1 MNDPWSAP
9 GAART
14 TVYTVARLNQEARTL
29 LEDHYGRIWVEGEIA
44 DLSRPV
50 SGHLYFVLK
59 DERAQVRCA
68 LFRGAQ
74 RLCCPATNGLRVR
87 VRARVSLYE
96 GRGEFQLI
104 IEEMEDA
111 GEGALR
117 RAFELLKQR
126 LAAEGLFTPERKR
139 PVPRR
144 IRRIAVIT
152 SPDGAA
158 LHDILITLKRRFP
171 AIALLVYPV
180 PVQGTEAAPRI
191 AQALALASDRQDCD
205 VILLARGGG
214 SLADLW
220 PFNEEI
226 VARAMAAAR
235 LPIVTGIGHE
245 IDTTIADLI
254 ADQRAPTPT
263 AAAELLSPDQALW
276 EVRRAQASA
285 RLTRLCERALA
296 ERSQHLDDLRRRLRR
311 ALPHPLENLRHRW
324 LQDHQRLAARSPM
337 RRVADSQLRLARLR
351 HALAERLSARLRT
364 GRLRLQAARERL
376 ARHHPR
382 DAWERL
388 RLRTDPLRARLLRTL
403 REALRTRGARLQHAR
418 QALALVGPAQVLAR
432 GYAIASRDSHIIRR
446 AADVQLGDILEL
458 RLAEGVLSV
467 QVINRSD
474 S

>member
-1 MNDPWSAP
+1 MASAP
-9 GAART
+9 RA
-14 TVYTVARLNQEARTL
+14 TVYTVARLNQEVHTL
-29 LEDHYGRIWVEGEIA
+29 LEDHWGRVWVEGEIA
-44 DLSRPV
+44 DLSRPA
-50 SGHLYFVLK
+50 SGHMYFVLK

-74 RLCCPATNGLRVR
+74 RLCCPAANGLRVR

-126 LAAEGLFTPERKR
+126 LAAEGLFAPERKR
-139 PVPRR
+139 PIPRL

-171 AIALLVYPV
+171 AIALRLYPV
-180 PVQGTEAAPRI
+180 PVQGTDSAPRI
-191 AQALALASDRQDCD
+191 AEALCLASDRADCD

-226 VARAMAAAR
+226 VARAMAASH

-245 IDTTIADLI
+245 IDVTIADLV
-254 ADQRAPTPT
+254 ADQRAATPT

-276 EVRRAQASA
+276 EVRRAQACA
-285 RLTRLCERALA
+285 RLARLAERALA
-296 ERSQHLDDLRRRLRR
+296 ERNQRLDDLRRRLRL
-311 ALPHPLENLRHRW
+311 ALPHHLDRLRHRW
-324 LQDHQRLAARSPM
+324 LQHHQHLAAHSPL
-337 RRVADSQLRLARLR
+337 RRLTDGRLRLTRLR
-351 HALAERLSARLRT
+351 HALAERLSARLRHD
-364 GRLRLQAARERL
+364 RQRLQASRERL
-376 ARHHPR
+376 VRHHPR
-382 DAWERL
+382 AAWEQL
-388 RLRTDPLRARLLRTL
+388 RLRADPLGARLVRAAREITRAHRARL
-403 REALRTRGARLQHAR
+403 AQAS

-432 GYAIASRDSHIIRR
+432 GYAIASRGTHIIRR
-446 AADVQLGDILEL
+446 AADVQPGEILDV
-458 RLAEGVLSV
+458 RLAEGRLSV
-467 QVINRSD
+467 QVISRSD